1 MRVFKTKWFARYSL
15 AEGID
20 DDALRDAIGRVGRG
34 LIDADLRGG
43 IVKQRLPRRGQ
54 GRSSGYRV
62 IILLRQGDLAF
73 FVYGFAKR
81 DRADINDRDLR
92 GFRLLAKEMFR
103 MTDADLEKALNAE
116 AIMEVVYDG

>member
-1 MRVFKTKWFARYSL
+1 M
-15 AEGID
+15 
-20 DDALRDAIGRVGRG
+20 
-34 LIDADLRGG
+34 RGG